1 MRRNSFN
8 PRKRH
13 SAPPIDGAASAAA
26 GAENHSPRRLRV
38 RARET
43 LSIAV
48 IEIADLVLR
57 RVGKTSLMN
66 QYVSNKF
73 TSQYKTTIGADFIN
87 KVRRTHLFLSVQK

>member
-1 MRRNSFN
+1 MAQ
-8 PRKRH
+8 P
-13 SAPPIDGAASAAA
+13 
-26 GAENHSPRRLRV
+26 PRRQALKIILLGDSGCV
-38 RARET
+38 PARPKA